1 MTERPRSVLRESARE
16 MVVVVLS
23 ILIAFSL
30 DAWRDSTIER
40 RQEQELLSSLLTEF
54 RSNEEQLALRINNH
68 QRLAA
73 NAGALADALAGSG
86 ATEATVPDSLL
97 LSLFVSPTF
106 DPTLGTLEEAQNSGR
121 TGLIQNRELRALLG
135 AWPGL
140 LRDAREEERLAQELV
155 QNDLYTVLAG
165 TVYVADL
172 MQDSGGWVTG
182 GQASEM
188 PGSQRSVPTTPA
200 LANFSRQRWLRN
212 NLAALELSGLL
223 THLGAIVLLL
233 EAEVAN

>member
-140 LRDAREEERLAQELV
+140 LRDAREEERLAQEMV
-155 QNDLYTVLAG
+155 QNDLYTVFAG

-172 MQDSGGWVTG
+172 MQEGGAWLAG
-182 GQASEM
+182 RPSETLH
-188 PGSQRSVPTTPA
+188 GSERSVPVTPA

>member
-1 MTERPRSVLRESARE
+1 MTKRPRSVLRESARE

-155 QNDLYTVLAG
+155 QNGLFAALTG
-165 TVYVADL
+165 TVYIADL
-172 MQDSGGWVTG
+172 MTEGGAWLG
-182 GQASEM
+182 GQPSETLR
-188 PGSQRSVPTTPA
+188 SSETSVPVTPA
-200 LANFSRQRWLRN
+200 LANFSRRREVRN
-212 NLAALELSGLL
+212 RLAARELSELQTRL
-223 THLGAIVLLL
+223 TDIVILL
-233 EAEVAN
+233 EAEIAR